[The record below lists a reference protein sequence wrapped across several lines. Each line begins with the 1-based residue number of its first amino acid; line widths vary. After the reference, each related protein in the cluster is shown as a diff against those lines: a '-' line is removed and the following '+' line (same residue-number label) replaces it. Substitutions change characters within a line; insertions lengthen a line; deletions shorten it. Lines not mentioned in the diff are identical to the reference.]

1 MSVIYPTTLRP
12 HDKFEG
18 KNRSYFMKEIL
29 GTGWIVQST
38 YGGKLVENIVQAT
51 ARDILAFSLLKL
63 DQAGYDIV
71 MHVHDEVIIEIEK
84 DRYELEKVIE
94 IMSAE
99 VEWARDLPL
108 NAEGFECEYYQK
120 D

>member
-1 MSVIYPTTLRP
+1 
-12 HDKFEG
+12 
-18 KNRSYFMKEIL
+18 
-29 GTGWIVQST
+29 
-38 YGGKLVENIVQAT
+38 
-51 ARDILAFSLLKL
+51 
-63 DQAGYDIV
+63 